1 VCERRLSVGEILKW
15 RLFPRRIGLP
25 EAWADHYWGRVP
37 ARQYPR
43 PRPHRLK
50 YAA

>member
-1 VCERRLSVGEILKW
+1 LSVREILEW

-25 EAWADHYWGRVP
+25 EPWADHYWGRVP

-43 PRPHRLK
+43 ARPHRLK